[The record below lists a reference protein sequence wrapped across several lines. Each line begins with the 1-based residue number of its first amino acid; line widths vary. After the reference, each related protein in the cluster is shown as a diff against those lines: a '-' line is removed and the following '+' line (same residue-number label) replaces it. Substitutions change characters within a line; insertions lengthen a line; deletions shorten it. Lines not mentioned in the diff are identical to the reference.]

1 MKEQILQ
8 YNTQIRFISY
18 ILIWIIYITFMG
30 VYSPLGIDWLEWH
43 STRIYNFS
51 EYLNQ
56 NGYFSAFGFSIM
68 SSCTDCSLNS
78 DDNQIYT
85 NLTLFGKVFYI
96 LINEFFGKESLIVYG
111 HYVDKIIIFLSGILF
126 SEIFIKLSKKKVS
139 NLYLFSKS
147 ILFFILFIVN
157 PWTYKMIIASWVHI
171 YFPFFFFLGILMLI
185 YKKQNLGLLFFFIA
199 GLFDFQSSAGVTFLY
214 CLLLLIFILKKRED
228 FISSFFPGVLNK
240 RIQSY
245 RIIIS
250 LVSPVIIFFFLKYL
264 AGNEFD
270 LTQGTPILTRI
281 GISGDDIHNGGLL
294 GSLQFLAGNRITQCL
309 TNFDL
314 KSNLINFD
322 KSIFVYNCILSL
334 TSMLLISLVSLLGL
348 FVVFKDNNKF
358 FNYIILPLIFLVL
371 SYTFILQQSSSVHLM
386 GYSYLFSFLFASGVV
401 SFIFK
406 ILEKYNFS
414 TISVVLSVPSVIGIM
429 LLCIRVSMLTGVNG

>member
-1 MKEQILQ
+1 
-8 YNTQIRFISY
+8 
-18 ILIWIIYITFMG
+18 
-30 VYSPLGIDWLEWH
+30 
-43 STRIYNFS
+43 
-51 EYLNQ
+51 
-56 NGYFSAFGFSIM
+56 
-68 SSCTDCSLNS
+68 
-78 DDNQIYT
+78 
-85 NLTLFGKVFYI
+85 
-96 LINEFFGKESLIVYG
+96 GKESLIVYG

-199 GLFDFQSSAGVTFLY
+199 GLFDYQSSAGVTFLY

-240 RIQSY
+240 KIQSY

-264 AGNEFD
+264 AGNQFD
-270 LTQGTPILTRI
+270 LAQGTSILTRI

-294 GSLQFLAGNRITQCL
+294 GSLQ
-309 TNFDL
+309 
-314 KSNLINFD
+314 
-322 KSIFVYNCILSL
+322 
-334 TSMLLISLVSLLGL
+334 
-348 FVVFKDNNKF
+348 
-358 FNYIILPLIFLVL
+358 
-371 SYTFILQQSSSVHLM
+371 
-386 GYSYLFSFLFASGVV
+386 
-401 SFIFK
+401 
-406 ILEKYNFS
+406 
-414 TISVVLSVPSVIGIM
+414 
-429 LLCIRVSMLTGVNG
+429 